1 MASDSSR
8 SAASVLS
15 CPQALPQALQNL
27 LSVLGTDFPADGV
40 FVNTYYPQTH
50 EVRFLAHATQHA
62 AREIFDVVVISEE
75 MLASSRMPL
84 SENAYR
90 IDDIE
95 KDPFTRLVAPKIIEG
110 IRSYVMVR
118 LRLEGR
124 HLGVACF
131 YSRKC
136 AAFDETHVRQ
146 AVLLR
151 DLLSLQ
157 VGFALSVRIE
167 QRNSHLEQLNKKLT
181 AAIEHSRPLP
191 LAALLHN
198 TPSMRAL
205 QPLIEQAALYD
216 IPVLIT
222 GESGTGKEVVAHTI
236 HNMSNRANRPFVRV
250 NCSAIPE
257 SLMEAEL
264 FGHEPGAFTDARK
277 LRRGLFEEADGGTL
291 FLDEIGELPLSMQAK
306 MLHAVQDKRIRRIG
320 AAHEIPVDIRIISA
334 TNRNLG
340 ELVAQKRFRLDLYY
354 RLNVLNL
361 AIRPLRERPEDF
373 APLIR
378 LFLKETQTSYHV
390 LSPKELFD
398 VLVREAGGWSWPGN
412 VRELRNAVMR
422 SVLTA
427 AQDGGRSRLVLGDS
441 GGILSTTSSTVQ
453 SQTAAAGL
461 AKDANGQWLDFE
473 TLQKRYFEELL
484 QACRGRISGSH
495 GAARIAGMHPN
506 TLRSR
511 LQKLGLLAAQAPGD
525 GVSKE
530 NAAEK
535 S

>member
-1 MASDSSR
+1 MTSESSR

-27 LSVLGTDFPADGV
+27 LSVLGEDFPADGV

-50 EVRFLAHATQHA
+50 EVRFLAHATRQA
-62 AREIFDVVVISEE
+62 AREIFDVVVVNEEKLISK
-75 MLASSRMPL
+75 LSPS

-95 KDPFTRLVAPKIIEG
+95 TDPFTRLVAPQIIEG

-131 YSRKC
+131 YSRKQ
-136 AAFDETHVRQ
+136 AAFDESHVRQ
-146 AVLLR
+146 AALMR

-157 VGFALSVRIE
+157 VGFSLSVRIE
-167 QRNSHLEQLNKKLT
+167 QRNSTLEQLNKKLT
-181 AAIEHSRPLP
+181 AAIQHSRPLP

-205 QPLIEQAALYD
+205 QPLVEQAALYD

-222 GESGTGKEVVAHTI
+222 GESGTGKEVVAQTI

-257 SLMEAEL
+257 ALMEAEL

-320 AAHEIPVDIRIISA
+320 ATQEVPVDIRIISA

-354 RLNVLNL
+354 RLNVLNI

-373 APLIR
+373 APLIQ
-378 LFLKETQTSYHV
+378 LFLKETQARYHV
-390 LSPKELFD
+390 AAPKELSE
-398 VLVREAGGWSWPGN
+398 VLVREAGSWNWPGN

-427 AQDGGRSRLVLGDS
+427 VQGEGHCRLVLNDTGK
-441 GGILSTTSSTVQ
+441 IFPTLPAQ
-453 SQTAAAGL
+453 SQSKPETRGFGR
-461 AKDANGQWLDFE
+461 DSNGQWLDFE
-473 TLQKRYFEELL
+473 ALQKRYFEELL
-484 QACRGRISGSH
+484 KACRGRISGPE

-511 LQKLGLLAAQAPGD
+511 LQKLQLLPGQMSEK
-525 GVSKE
+525 GVP
-530 NAAEK
+530 EK
-535 S
+535 STVNA

>member
-1 MASDSSR
+1 MTSDTSR
-8 SAASVLS
+8 TAASVLS
-15 CPQALPQALQNL
+15 CPQSLPQALQNL
-27 LSVLGTDFPADGV
+27 LSVLGADFPADGV

-50 EVRFLAHATQHA
+50 EVRFLAHATRQA

-75 MLASSRMPL
+75 MLASSRSPL
-84 SENAYR
+84 LENAYK

-95 KDPFTRLVAPKIIEG
+95 KDPFTRLVAPQIIND

-124 HLGVACF
+124 HLGIACF
-131 YSRKC
+131 YSHKR
-136 AAFDETHVRQ
+136 AAFDEGHVRQ
-146 AVLLR
+146 AELLR

-157 VGFALSVRIE
+157 VGFSLSVRIE
-167 QRNSHLEQLNKKLT
+167 QRNSTLEQLNEKLA
-181 AAIEHSRPLP
+181 AAIQNSRPLP
-191 LAALLHN
+191 LTTLLHN

-236 HNMSNRANRPFVRV
+236 HNMSDRANRPFIRV

-257 SLMEAEL
+257 MLMEAEL

-291 FLDEIGELPLSMQAK
+291 FLDEIGELPLPMQAK

-320 AAHEIPVDIRIISA
+320 ATHEIPVDIRIISA

-361 AIRPLRERPEDF
+361 AIRPLRERSEDF

-378 LFLKETQTSYHV
+378 LFLKETQTRYHV
-390 LSPKELFD
+390 SAPEELFG
-398 VLVREAGGWSWPGN
+398 VLVREAGGWNWPGN

-422 SVLTA
+422 SVLA
-427 AQDGGRSRLVLGDS
+427 AVQGEGRPRLMLDDS
-441 GGILSTTSSTVQ
+441 GWMFPTTSAQLTFKSESAV
-453 SQTAAAGL
+453 SGFGR
-461 AKDANGQWLDFE
+461 DSNGRWLDFE

-484 QACRGRISGSH
+484 QACRGRIAGPQ
-495 GAARIAGMHPN
+495 GAACIAGMHPN

-511 LQKLGLLAAQAPGD
+511 LQKLRLLPLRAVQES
-525 GVSKE
+525 V
-530 NAAEK
+530 AAED
-535 S
+535 